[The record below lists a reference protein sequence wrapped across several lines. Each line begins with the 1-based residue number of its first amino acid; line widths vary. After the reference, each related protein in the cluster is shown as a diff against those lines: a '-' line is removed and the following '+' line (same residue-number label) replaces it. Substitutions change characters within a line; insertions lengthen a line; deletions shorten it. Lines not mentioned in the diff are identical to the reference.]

1 MARVSRTLARCTDAE
16 HYLEEQIEDVSE
28 DQKAG
33 NFNKF
38 LKAVWMLTKPAS
50 REALVNFQ

>member
-1 MARVSRTLARCTDAE
+1 MLARCTDAE
-16 HYLEEQIEDVSE
+16 NYLEEKIEEVSE